1 MDSVSVIQVCRC
13 YRVYL
18 LGGWDVGADTGIG
31 TSTGRD
37 LSEPASCGVL
47 GWSECLRGERSEWSL
62 LLHVDCWRFHGDA
75 EDADTEIVSN
85 DHRIARMLMFMSF
98 PVMADER
105 VALGERA
112 SSSRKVV
119 YAGMAE
125 AEPGLREKTVSGEEG
140 VRSER

>member
-1 MDSVSVIQVCRC
+1 
-13 YRVYL
+13 
-18 LGGWDVGADTGIG
+18 
-31 TSTGRD
+31 
-37 LSEPASCGVL
+37 
-47 GWSECLRGERSEWSL
+47 
-62 LLHVDCWRFHGDA
+62 
-75 EDADTEIVSN
+75 
-85 DHRIARMLMFMSF
+85 MLMFMSF